1 MSSRSRGSRGAKAPL
16 GAAYEPALQLAYDQ
30 IARRARSEVE
40 LRRRL
45 QKAGSDPDVIER
57 VIERLKELRY
67 LDDAAFAASRTRGL
81 AARGFGP
88 RAVAARLYQAG
99 VAPGLAADGIGETFG
114 ADEPRLA
121 REALERRLRGRT
133 FRELER
139 RERERLLRWLAGRGF
154 SASAIA
160 AACEEQEEPW
170 RD

>member
-1 MSSRSRGSRGAKAPL
+1 MSSRSSGSRAPKAPL

-30 IARRARSEVE
+30 VARRARSEAE

-45 QKAGSDPDVIER
+45 QKAGSDHDVIER

-67 LDDAAFAASRTRGL
+67 LDDASFAASRTRGL

-99 VAPGLAADGIGETFG
+99 VDAGLAEQGIAETFAG
-114 ADEPRLA
+114 DEPRLA

-133 FRELER
+133 FGELER
-139 RERERLLRWLAGRGF
+139 RERERLFRWLAGRGF
-154 SASAIA
+154 SSSAIA
-160 AACEEQEEPW
+160 AACAIDP
-170 RD
+170 DP